1 MLDWFLFEVQVLRLL
16 VSTKHKC
23 LLVNRWQATRFCFDL
38 PTTTMMINVTPKH
51 WNTVTPKHRN
61 TETPKHRY
69 TETETLAGQQMA
81 SNEILLRPSNNN
93 NNDDDDERNK
103 PTSNSFSPF
112 IEKVFLFTY
121 LLTLLGSFISFYHFF
136 LDLWI
141 LLSSK
146 LKLVFFFVFGQY
158 FFLAWPIQLWR
169 VIVWHTSTNNY
180 NLSQW
185 NLADI

>member
-1 MLDWFLFEVQVLRLL
+1 MIVVVYHWHFYDDLQLKNKNNFCWIG
-16 VSTKHKC
+16 SCSKC
-23 LLVNRWQATRFCFDL
+23 WCSAPSFGVN
-38 PTTTMMINVTPKH
+38 
-51 WNTVTPKHRN
+51 
-61 TETPKHRY
+61 
-69 TETETLAGQQMA
+69 ETLAGQQMA

-158 FFLAWPIQLWR
+158 FFFSLTIQLWR
-169 VIVWHTSTNNY
+169 AIVGQTSRNNY

-185 NLADI
+185 NFADI

>member
-1 MLDWFLFEVQVLRLL
+1 LVPVRSAGAQLRLL
-16 VSTKHKC
+16 VSTKPKL

-51 WNTVTPKHRN
+51 RN

-69 TETETLAGQQMA
+69 TETEMLAGQQMA
-81 SNEILLRPSNNN
+81 SNEILLPSSNN

-136 LDLWI
+136 PDL
-141 LLSSK
+141 
-146 LKLVFFFVFGQY
+146 
-158 FFLAWPIQLWR
+158 
-169 VIVWHTSTNNY
+169 
-180 NLSQW
+180 
-185 NLADI
+185 